1 MKKIQI
7 TVFTKLDGKLLSP
20 FASVC
25 VDHNASEAVK
35 DVTFE
40 GMFNVISESKKMYFN
55 VAQLKDTFMEAMKRV
70 TPERMVTFKNAHVQF
85 IIIPSV
91 PGSKPDRLVEL
102 HNLFKDTTNLCA
114 DGKGEI
120 IPVTTL
126 GDMSGA
132 ATDVLYALF
141 WRGPLDSSDLPSK
154 AGEAELIDL
163 GYCERHNFNH
173 VPKGRENTTLT
184 ILTKKGY
191 EHAYD
196 RYTFRTG
203 FVPPLGLSL

>member
-20 FASVC
+20 FASIC
-25 VDHNASEAVK
+25 IDQKATKEVK
-35 DVTFE
+35 EVSFD
-40 GMFNVISESKKMYFN
+40 GMFNVVAKDKRQYFN
-55 VAQLKDTFMEAMKRV
+55 VDQMKDTFMEAIKLV
-70 TPERMVTFKNAHVQF
+70 NPEKIVTFKNAHVQF
-85 IIIPSV
+85 IFIPSM
-91 PGSKPDRLVEL
+91 PGSKPERLVEL
-102 HNLFKDTTNLCA
+102 HNLTGDTSNLCA

-120 IPVTTL
+120 IPVGTL

-141 WRGPLDSSDLPSK
+141 WRGPLDASDLPSK